1 MKRRET
7 TLTPIIYDLNPL
19 SEIFNTK
26 KMTEDEWLE
35 RDINMKGRIKAT
47 SQVYKKFGLTGDP
60 INKLECQH
68 KQK

>member
-1 MKRRET
+1 
-7 TLTPIIYDLNPL
+7 
-19 SEIFNTK
+19 
-26 KMTEDEWLE
+26 MTEEEWLE

-47 SQVYKKFGLTGDP
+47 SQVYMKFGLTGDP

>member
-1 MKRRET
+1 MKRREIT
-7 TLTPIIYDLNPL
+7 LNPIL
-19 SEIFNTK
+19 CLKFSIQKEN
-26 KMTEDEWLE
+26 DGRRVVRE